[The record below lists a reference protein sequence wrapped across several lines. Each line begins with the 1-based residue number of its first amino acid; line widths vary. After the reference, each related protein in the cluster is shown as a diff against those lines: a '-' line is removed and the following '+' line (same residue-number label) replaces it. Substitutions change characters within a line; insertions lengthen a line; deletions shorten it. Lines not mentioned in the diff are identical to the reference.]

1 MRLCCHV
8 LDGFF
13 ERFWRAHFWCFVCFG
28 YVFVLFYRCFTVLA
42 ERFYFGE
49 ILRERFIVLA
59 LWRCGKPKFYL
70 F

>member
-1 MRLCCHV
+1 MVFLSDFGAPIFGV
-8 LDGFF
+8 LSVLVAFF
-13 ERFWRAHFWCFVCFG
+13 A
-28 YVFVLFYRCFTVLA
+28 LFYRCFTVLA

-49 ILRERFIVLA
+49 IWFIVLA

>member
-1 MRLCCHV
+1 MAFLSDFGAPLFGV
-8 LDGFF
+8 LSVSVTFLHYF
-13 ERFWRAHFWCFVCFG
+13 YECFS
-28 YVFVLFYRCFTVLA
+28 YIFTVLA

-49 ILRERFIVLA
+49 ILQEGFIVLA

>member
-1 MRLCCHV
+1 MVFLSDFGAPIFGV
-8 LDGFF
+8 LSVLVAFF
-13 ERFWRAHFWCFVCFG
+13 A
-28 YVFVLFYRCFTVLA
+28 LFYRCFTVLA

>member
-1 MRLCCHV
+1 MRLCCRV
-8 LDGFF
+8 LDGVF
-13 ERFWRAHFWCFVCFG
+13 ERFWRAYFLCFVCFG
-28 YVFVLFYRCFTVLA
+28 YVFALFYRCFTVLA

-59 LWRCGKPKFYL
+59 LWRCGKPKFCL